1 MICSRFK
8 KTTCL
13 FESLSTSG
21 LASTSAAEV
30 EVSLS
35 CTKSNGAVLSLPFDA
50 HREDTSQKK
59 RFSNYIAKHCESW
72 FGFTSSN
79 GLDVDR
85 MEDIVLVT
93 GCDCTQPWLLAAFT
107 ESNTSVDIPV
117 DFSLLGGVVSAPAL
131 KWKFA
136 QKQGKSIPY
145 NYSQLSYART
155 FDLIRD

>member
-1 MICSRFK
+1 MICSRWKK

-13 FESLSTSG
+13 FEFTSSG
-21 LASTSAAEV
+21 LASASAAKV

-35 CTKSNGAVLSLPFDA
+35 CTKSNGAILSLPFDA
-50 HREDTSQKK
+50 HREDTPQKK
-59 RFSNYIAKHCESW
+59 LFAKHIAKHCESW
-72 FGFTSSN
+72 FGFASSK

-85 MEDIVLVT
+85 MEDIVLIT
-93 GCDCTQPWLLAAFT
+93 GCDRAQPWFLAAFT
-107 ESNTSVDIPV
+107 ESDTSVDISA

-145 NYSQLSYART
+145 NYSQLSYVRT